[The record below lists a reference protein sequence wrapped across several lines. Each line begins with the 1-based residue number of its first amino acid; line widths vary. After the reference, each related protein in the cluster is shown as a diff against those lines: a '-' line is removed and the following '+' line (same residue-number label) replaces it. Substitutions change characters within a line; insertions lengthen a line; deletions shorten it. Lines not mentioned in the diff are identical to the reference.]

1 MNAPIPT
8 SSLLKKRKHCETT
21 LYKSM
26 ASAFNLSQMIIKQM
40 PKDIKYG
47 CNERI
52 TCTMFDLSHLYRQAY
67 EENNLVAKLD
77 FLNKCIF
84 KSRELETYILFLF
97 DSYLSECKISMQFMN
112 ILGDIFN
119 QLLLWVESVK
129 NKLKKNDEYS
139 Q

>member
-84 KSRELETYILFLF
+84 KVENW
-97 DSYLSECKISMQFMN
+97 KH
-112 ILGDIFN
+112 IF
-119 QLLLWVESVK
+119 
-129 NKLKKNDEYS
+129 YFI
-139 Q
+139 